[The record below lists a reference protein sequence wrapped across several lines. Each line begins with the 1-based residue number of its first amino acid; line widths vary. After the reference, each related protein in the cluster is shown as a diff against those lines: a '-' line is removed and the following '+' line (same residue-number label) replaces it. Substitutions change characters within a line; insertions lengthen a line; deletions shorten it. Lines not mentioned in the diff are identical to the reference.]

1 MTERNPDQAAYWN
14 GDAGAAWVKHQSRLD
29 AVLTP
34 FTRVSL
40 DGMGSIEGLKV
51 LDVGCGCGESALEL
65 AARGAQVVGLDI
77 SAPMIERAKSRQSPQ
92 SSAALEFVC
101 ADAEGYGEK
110 ASFDRI
116 YSRFGCM
123 FFEQPVAA
131 FAHLRTLLKS
141 DGRMQLMCWQSP
153 KENPWMSVAGRA
165 IAPFLPEQPARDP
178 RAPGPFA
185 FADTA
190 YVAWVLSD
198 AGFVGVD
205 FESVPQWVQVAPSIE
220 EAIAFQLDI
229 GPASRALR
237 AMDGRDAEEALDAIR
252 QALEPFVTDQGVEMQ
267 GAVWLIRAAKG

>member
-14 GDAGAAWVKHQSRLD
+14 GDAGVAWVKHQSRLD
-29 AVLTP
+29 SVLTP
-34 FTRVSL
+34 FTRASL
-40 DGMGSIEGLKV
+40 DGMGNIEGLKV
-51 LDVGCGCGESALEL
+51 LDLGCGCGESALEL

-77 SAPMIERAKSRQSPQ
+77 SAPMIERARARQFSE
-92 SSAALEFVC
+92 SLDLLEFVC
-101 ADAEGYGEK
+101 ADAEGYGET

-123 FFEQPVAA
+123 FFEHPVTA
-131 FAHLRTLLKS
+131 FAHLHTLLKS

-153 KENPWMSVAGRA
+153 KDNPWMSVAGRA

-190 YVAWVLSD
+190 YVAGVLSD
-198 AGFVGVD
+198 AGFVDVD
-205 FESVPQWVQVAPSIE
+205 FESVPQRVQVAPSIE

-237 AMDGRDAEEALDAIR
+237 AMNSHDAAKALNAIR
-252 QALEPFVTDQGVEMQ
+252 QALEPFTTDQGVEMQ
-267 GAVWLIRAAKG
+267 GAVWLIRASKG